1 LNQYKD
7 LAMKTIHR
15 PKVLIQ
21 AKSIL
26 IFRHMKKKR
35 KNPLLSSGILLIFST
50 TLVLLSVYVLKP
62 QFQKDKEQKDSS
74 SLLWKN
80 AKRDKITELFI
91 STIDQ
96 SFTLKRKDDSKS
108 WSLETNGKNFD
119 ADTSSVDS
127 LISGLLS
134 TKKEDSVQI
143 DSTRSGLQAPVV
155 RIKVT
160 YKDEKNQKNESE
172 ILIGEDSPVDY
183 QSYAQWANEKTPF
196 MVSKTLKSVTNKK
209 AADFRNKKV
218 FNSNLADLKSIT
230 VKGKNPFS
238 LVLGE
243 GGKWFIKSGK
253 RNLLADTGLV
263 SDWLNTLQGI
273 KVISFV
279 EDTKNKKILD
289 KYGLSQSAHQITFET
304 LKNEKIDWL
313 VSQQKIKKDNKT
325 YAVTSTHETL
335 YEMPSSL
342 MSEFSKDYS
351 DLRKKTL
358 ITLEKDKIQRIK
370 YFSKDLQIE
379 LQKEASN
386 WKGTHT
392 LRGQKS
398 QGTCKPDAV
407 QKMINALSLIKADK
421 FIEKSPRDPSLGIG
435 KVKIEITEAPNKT
448 VSLEIGDKNLQNSF
462 PIWETSFE
470 DPILSSLNF
479 EELFSVNP
487 DILLDKKELD
497 KSPSPGASSSQGQR
511 KIMKLEK
518 SVNSVSELKKLPAPI
533 VEKGAKYTVVFN
545 FKNGRKLKGE
555 FDSDKAPYTV
565 SNFIHLARNH
575 FYDGTVFHR
584 VIRDFVLQ
592 GGDPTGSG
600 RGGPGWMFDNE
611 DNDLKHLRGSLSM
624 AHAGRN
630 TNGSQF
636 FIVLQPQ
643 PHLDGVHTVF
653 GKITEGL
660 NELDLV
666 KQGDQLATVEIFQEK

>member
-1 LNQYKD
+1 
-7 LAMKTIHR
+7 
-15 PKVLIQ
+15 
-21 AKSIL
+21 
-26 IFRHMKKKR
+26 MKKKR
-35 KNPLLSSGILLIFST
+35 KNPLLSSGILLIVST
-50 TLVLLSVYVLKP
+50 ALVLLSVYVLKP
-62 QFQKDKEQKDSS
+62 QFQKDKEQQDSS
-74 SLLWKN
+74 TLLWKN
-80 AKRDKITELFI
+80 AKRDKISELFI

-96 SFTLKRKDDSKS
+96 SFTLKKKEDSKS
-108 WSLETNGKNFD
+108 WSLETNGKSFD

-155 RIKVT
+155 RLKIT
-160 YKDEKNQKNESE
+160 YKDEKNLKAESE

-183 QSYAQWANEKTPF
+183 QSYAQWAHEKTPF
-196 MVSKTLKSVTNKK
+196 MVSKTLKTISNKK
-209 AADFRNKKV
+209 AVDFRNKKV
-218 FNSNLADLKSIT
+218 FSLHLADLKSIT
-230 VKGKNPFS
+230 VKGKKPFT
-238 LVLGE
+238 LLLGE
-243 GGKWFIKSGK
+243 GGKWFAQVGK
-253 RNLLADTGLV
+253 RNLLADTGLS
-263 SDWLNTLQGI
+263 SDWLNTLQNI
-273 KVISFV
+273 KALSFA
-279 EDTKNKKILD
+279 EETKDKKNLD
-289 KYGLSQSAHQITFET
+289 KYGLSKTDNKITFVT
-304 LKNEKIDWL
+304 LKNEKIEWL
-313 VSQQKIKKDNKT
+313 FSQQKTQNNSKT
-325 YAVTSTHETL
+325 YAVSSTQETI

-342 MSEFSKDYS
+342 ISEVNKDYA
-351 DLRKKTL
+351 DLRQKRL
-358 ITLEKDKIQRIK
+358 ITLEKDKIEKIK
-370 YFSKDLQIE
+370 YVSKELQIE
-379 LQKEASN
+379 LQKEGTI

-392 LRGQKS
+392 LRSQKT
-398 QGTCKPDAV
+398 QGTFKVDAV
-407 QKMINALSLIKADK
+407 QKILNSLSLIKGER
-421 FIEKSPRDPSLGIG
+421 FVEKSPRDPSLAIG
-435 KVKIEITEAPNKT
+435 KAKIEITQAPNKT
-448 VSLEIGDKNLQNSF
+448 TSLEIGHKTPQKEF
-462 PIWETSFE
+462 PLWEASFE
-470 DPILSSLNF
+470 DPILSSIAFDN
-479 EELFSVNP
+479 LFAENP
-487 DILLDKKELD
+487 DTLLDKKELD
-497 KSPSPGASSSQGQR
+497 KSPSPGASSTKGQ
-511 KIMKLEK
+511 KKLMKLEK

-611 DNDLKHLRGSLSM
+611 DNDLKHLRGSFSM

-653 GKITEGL
+653 GRITEGL
-660 NELDLV
+660 DELDLV